1 MYDRVRVRDKC
12 MIVLG
17 SGAGSGPG
25 LCATLPVSFRGE
37 GGGLVEAFAP
47 IEQPCTTLQC
57 SLELH
62 CNATH
67 AVHLVCIWCASGLH
81 VLCICHVS
89 DVYLSRV
96 CGVSVT
102 YVPCIWCACAV
113 YLSRVCGVSVA
124 CLRCICHVC
133 AVYLVWS
140 WRQSR

>member
-102 YVPCIWCACAV
+102 YVPCIWCGHGARAADYHAV
-113 YLSRVCGVSVA
+113 HPSPHFTPPPSVPT
-124 CLRCICHVC
+124 RSVPT
-133 AVYLVWS
+133 YS
-140 WRQSR
+140 